1 MTTTTQLQHIQR
13 LQLAGTLASGIA
25 HDLNNQLTLVLG
37 HLQVA
42 VDRLPAT
49 EEDALDSLRL
59 AQIAAGHCADLS
71 QRLLNLGR
79 HVPARKSAP
88 RKPLDLSA
96 AILETHQL
104 LGCIKPRNVNIRVQ
118 VDTGLFLPADPVQIQ
133 QMLINLATNA
143 FHAMPSGGDL
153 RIKAWADDN
162 LWIAVGDNGC
172 GIPESLRRRVFEP
185 FFTTHPEDGGTGLGL
200 ASVNAIVRNLG
211 GSLELDSE
219 PGKGTTFLLSFPLP
233 VEKPGDLPLAA

>member
-1 MTTTTQLQHIQR
+1 MTLTTQLQHIQR

-49 EEDALDSLRL
+49 EEDTLDSLRL
-59 AQIAAGHCADLS
+59 AQIAAGHCANLS

-79 HVPARKSAP
+79 HVPAPKS

-96 AILETHQL
+96 AILETQQL
-104 LGCIKPRNVNIRVQ
+104 LGCIKPRNVNMRVQ
-118 VDTGLFLPADPVQIQ
+118 VDPGLLLPADPIQIQ
-133 QMLINLATNA
+133 QVLMNLATNA
-143 FHAMPSGGDL
+143 FHAMPAGGEF

-162 LWIAVGDNGC
+162 ICIAVRDNGC

-200 ASVNAIVRNLG
+200 ASVSAIVRNLG

-219 PGKGTTFLLSFPLP
+219 SGKGTTFLLTFPLP